1 MYIFDTTYYNQLS
14 FGLNVI
20 IIIVLLASSV
30 WLLYLELVVIRKHT
44 VVYFW
49 QIGDKGVAQ
58 ISVIDCRISSQLQG
72 HYFLKAGIF
81 V

>member
-1 MYIFDTTYYNQLS
+1 MVEPPCNQLL

-44 VVYFW
+44 VVYTW

-58 ISVIDCRISSQLQG
+58 IFIIQYGPAKLTTGPEIC
-72 HYFLKAGIF
+72 Y
-81 V
+81 